1 MLRKRCFSEFVL
13 RRGNTGW
20 MVVLEDSSPGDGVGV
35 LKEAQIFTV
44 IPQVCFVVR
53 SSGLRRL
60 SVVSETENVNTEKRL
75 TLFMI

>member
-1 MLRKRCFSEFVL
+1 M
-13 RRGNTGW
+13 
-20 MVVLEDSSPGDGVGV
+20 EDSSPGDGVGV

-53 SSGLRRL
+53 SAGLRRFNL
-60 SVVSETENVNTEKRL
+60 VSETENVNTEKRL